1 MQEKLIGTEKDIVFY
16 VGEDG
21 KTNVE
26 VILHEENVWLNSEAI
41 AELFNV
47 ERPAITKH
55 INNVYQQNEL
65 EENNTRSIL
74 EHVGKTGQKYK
85 TNYYNL
91 DMIILIGFKVNSKP
105 AIKFRTWANKIL
117 KDYMVQGF
125 ALDDNR
131 FMNGRKTDKEYF
143 KRLLERIKLIRISE
157 RMFYQKIF
165 I

>member
-91 DMIILIGFKVNSKP
+91 DMIISIGFRVNSKP